1 MADQYPSVLV
11 AMFAIG
17 IGVSFLAA
25 DPRSPTSRAL
35 SASVILVGVVI
46 FTYVAGHLGLLTFD
60 PLFWIRA
67 HGIAE
72 AAGLVAGFEWI
83 LRIGKTTCGPCGRFG
98 ERLTRA
104 AQGLAVLYG
113 VFGVA
118 APEARAATI
127 DAPEWHSGFFSMP
140 EYWLFAIPFWGAF
153 LLPNVRLFELLRSDL
168 DESERVRLV
177 AFMISVPFF
186 VLGLI
191 VPTKWG
197 PIAIA
202 IGEILFLA
210 GAVRYHVLQGQRGQ
224 FLARFLSPQV
234 AELVREQGL
243 SRTLEQNRLQ
253 LSVVAC
259 DLRGFTAFSETS
271 APEEVMQ
278 LLGEYYSLLG
288 KVVTKYGGTIKDLAG
303 DGMLALVGAPL
314 AVPDH
319 AERSLRLASELRRE
333 LTQMVDH
340 WRSLGR
346 DLGFGIGVASGFVTV
361 GAISGAGRFEYAAV
375 GPAVNLAARLCDR
388 AETGTILVDQRT
400 VGLVGDD
407 VAEGVLQRLDAIEL
421 KGVARPVTVYAVVG
435 DFTGSAG
442 SGTASN
448 ERTSTGSSAGGD
460 HSGGNAARGSVL
472 VPS

>member
-1 MADQYPSVLV
+1 MAEQYPAILV
-11 AMFAIG
+11 ALFAIG
-17 IGVSFLAA
+17 IGFSFLAA
-25 DPRSPTSRAL
+25 DHRSPTSRAL

-46 FTYVAGHLGLLTFD
+46 FTYVGEHLGFLVS
-60 PLFWIRA
+60 
-67 HGIAE
+67 AE
-72 AAGLVAGFEWI
+72 NWTRLHAVFETAALVTGFEWI

-98 ERLTRA
+98 ERLTRT

-113 VFGVA
+113 VFGVVLPA
-118 APEARAATI
+118 ARATTI
-127 DAPEWHSGFFSMP
+127 DAGWHPGLFSMP

-153 LLPNVRLFELLRSDL
+153 LLPNVRLVELLRSDL

-177 AFMISVPFF
+177 AFMIAVPFL
-186 VLGLI
+186 VLGLV
-191 VPTKWG
+191 VPPKWG
-197 PIAIA
+197 PITTA

-271 APEEVMQ
+271 APEEVME

-333 LTQMVDH
+333 LTRMVDH

-388 AETGTILVDQRT
+388 AEAGTILVDQRT

-407 VAEGVLQRLDAIEL
+407 VAQGVLERLDAVEL
-421 KGVARPVTVYAVVG
+421 KGVARPVMVYAVVG
-435 DFTGSAG
+435 DFDGSAG
-442 SGTASN
+442 SGIASN
-448 ERTSTGSSAGGD
+448 ERTSTGSSVGGD
-460 HSGGNAARGSVL
+460 QSGGNAARGSVL